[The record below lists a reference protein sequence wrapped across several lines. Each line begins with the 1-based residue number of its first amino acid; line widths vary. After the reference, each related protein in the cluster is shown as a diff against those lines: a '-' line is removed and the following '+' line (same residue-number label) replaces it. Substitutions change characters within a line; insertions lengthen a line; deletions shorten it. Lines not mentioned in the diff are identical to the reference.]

1 MVSTSPGQRP
11 WETGPYRRWA
21 TAVAV
26 ALVLCS
32 VVLCSAAAFGPVPPS
47 GAATRQTKTLY
58 YLAMGDSLAAGTGAS
73 TVGNEYVSVL
83 YRHELSRFPTLELD
97 NLGCG
102 GATTNS
108 VILGPGCAYATG
120 TQLGD
125 AEAFLRAH
133 PGQVPFLTI
142 DIGANNVDGC
152 QSGESFSVSC
162 VQNGES
168 LITSQL
174 PQILSGLRAAYPGLA
189 IYGMDYYD
197 PFLGEWLTGAA
208 GQGVAEASEQL
219 AVQLNALLEGIYSAG
234 GAATADPATSFQ
246 TADFAPTGSYLGV
259 TEPQNVAN
267 ICNWTLFCS
276 DGGNIHANDI
286 GHFLLAESLAQVVD
300 HVSVATTTLP
310 PASVG
315 VRYAEA
321 LGASGGH
328 PPYHWRLAA
337 SSAPLPTG
345 VTLRAD
351 GALEG
356 RPSVAGT
363 YSFTVEVED
372 SRLAVT
378 PPPARSLA
386 TATLS
391 ITVG

>member
-1 MVSTSPGQRP
+1 MRLGPGH
-11 WETGPYRRWA
+11 RRA

-26 ALVLCS
+26 AVALVVSL
-32 VVLCSAAAFGPVPPS
+32 VAAFGPTPPA
-47 GAATRQTKTLY
+47 GAAVRQPKTLY

-73 TVGNEYVSVL
+73 TVANEYVSVL
-83 YRHELSRFPTLELD
+83 YQHERSRFPTLELE
-97 NLGCG
+97 NLACG

-108 VILGPGCAYATG
+108 VIFGPGCAYATG

-152 QSGESFSVSC
+152 QSGESFSATC
-162 VQNGES
+162 VQNGEG

-189 IYGMDYYD
+189 VYGMDYYN
-197 PFLGEWLTGAA
+197 PFLGEWLTGST

-219 AVQLNALLEGIYSAG
+219 VEQLNALLGGIYSAG
-234 GAATADPATSFQ
+234 GAATADPTSSFQ
-246 TADFAPTGSYLGV
+246 TTDFAPTGSYLGV

-276 DGGNIHANDI
+276 DDGNIHANNI
-286 GHFLLAESLAQVVD
+286 GHFLLAESFAQVVD

-310 PASVG
+310 TASVDVG
-315 VRYAEA
+315 YTANLVS
-321 LGASGGH
+321 SGGH
-328 PPYHWRLAA
+328 PPYHWRLATG
-337 SSAPLPTG
+337 SDPLPSG
-345 VTLRAD
+345 VTLRAN
-351 GALEG
+351 GTLEG
-356 RPSVAGT
+356 RPTVAGT
-363 YSFTVEVED
+363 YPFTVEVED
-372 SRLAVT
+372 SRLAMT
-378 PPPARSLA
+378 SAPARNLA
-386 TATLS
+386 AATLS